1 MRPASG
7 QSGPTRRIQISQTN
21 WVQWGCC
28 DRKSASSSLVESLRA
43 HRRRTAR
50 SPRTAGKACGS
61 SSRAR
66 RLARPPAVQRLH
78 KQTFPLWGVFLPAV
92 KGEDR
97 TDIQTIA
104 ALCTSPLHRQ
114 SFGAVRSVLNR
125 NMLPLPTR
133 GLPARKTDP
142 LPAQW
147 CQKTAPQEAFQ
158 QLDTNASRPEP
169 YRCITADC
177 LGMPAPASF
186 PLRNPYC
193 RYGLS
198 SPCRD

>member
-1 MRPASG
+1 MRAVHPANTATGVPTPTCTAGLIRPHGAAVSCGNRARAVSSDEQPGRKGNEAMRPASG
-7 QSGPTRRIQISQTN
+7 QSGRTQICQQLAGGELAGTPAGAPPAARA
-21 WVQWGCC
+21 QPGKPA
-28 DRKSASSSLVESLRA
+28 DRL
-43 HRRRTAR
+43 
-50 SPRTAGKACGS
+50 PGQG
-61 SSRAR
+61 

-133 GLPARKTDP
+133 GLPVRKTDP

-147 CQKTAPQEAFQ
+147 CPKHGSAR
-158 QLDTNASRPEP
+158 S
-169 YRCITADC
+169 
-177 LGMPAPASF
+177 
-186 PLRNPYC
+186 
-193 RYGLS
+193 LS
-198 SPCRD
+198 TT